1 MTLTVVVGAG
11 REGKA
16 RSLTTSPDVVV
27 HSDAECSPL
36 CTATL
41 WGINP
46 RTFQTKC
53 GSPALQTRAIVDG

>member
-11 REGKA
+11 REEKA
-16 RSLTTSPDVVV
+16 HSLTTSPDVVV

-41 WGINP
+41 WGISP

>member
-1 MTLTVVVGAG
+1 MTLTVVAGAG

-16 RSLTTSPDVVV
+16 RSLTASPDVVV
-27 HSDAECSPL
+27 HSDAESSPL

-46 RTFQTKC
+46 RTFQAKTVWQPC
-53 GSPALQTRAIVDG
+53 FTNQSLS